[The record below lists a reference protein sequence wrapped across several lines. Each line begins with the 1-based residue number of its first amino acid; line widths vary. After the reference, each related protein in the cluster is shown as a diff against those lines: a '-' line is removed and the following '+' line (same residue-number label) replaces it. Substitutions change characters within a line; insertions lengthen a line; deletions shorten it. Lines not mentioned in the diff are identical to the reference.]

1 MILVQCIPR
10 VMASIVTVLAI
21 IALGFLGVLVM
32 IGKVSGLSDGVR
44 ILVGIVLIAVAV
56 LFACFLCF
64 YRLRNRL
71 IAIFLDW
78 ASSFMK

>member
-10 VMASIVTVLAI
+10 VMATIVTVLAI
-21 IALGFLGVLVM
+21 IALGCLGVLIM
-32 IGKVSGLSDGVR
+32 IGKVSGLSNGVR
-44 ILVGIVLIAVAV
+44 IIIGIVLIGIAI

-78 ASSFMK
+78 SANFMK